1 MIVTKNFK
9 NIVISEIPEIISVY
23 SQRGRHEKIT
33 NRKCYG
39 ISFCENGQITYTHGN
54 EKIVSDKSCVIFHP
68 KGESYTLDGNK
79 DGLFSVINFNCTN
92 FLTDKFIK
100 IPIEN
105 NSLFLNDF
113 KFMKSLNVF
122 GGNKMKIMSILY
134 NMLHRLFEVSETTML
149 SPAIRYIETNYHKS
163 GISNS
168 ELASLCGISEVYFRR
183 IFQKQFNTTPKQFLI
198 DLRLNHAKEL
208 LSEGKL
214 KISAI
219 AEKCGFS
226 NPYHFCRS
234 FKTQFGITPTE
245 YMVKNRIYKI

>member
-23 SQRGRHEKIT
+23 SQKGRHEKIT
-33 NRKCYG
+33 NRKNYG

-79 DGLFSVINFNCTN
+79 DGLFSVINFDCTN

-234 FKTQFGITPTE
+234 FKNQFGITPTE